1 MLPPEITENQPG
13 VNFFRAL
20 LVKTHGNAF
29 TLQISLLGHFAMYLV
44 VIAWLYVVLIAA
56 VAEATSSIGTVLGAV
71 ITFVL
76 YGLLPLSIVVFILGT
91 PGRKRALYAKA
102 MAERA
107 ALADAQPPE
116 APDISTAPDADGK
129 APAGAQSG
137 VVAAVRKKA

>member
-1 MLPPEITENQPG
+1 
-13 VNFFRAL
+13 
-20 LVKTHGNAF
+20 
-29 TLQISLLGHFAMYLV
+29 MYLV

-107 ALADAQPPE
+107 ALADAQPPDVPE
-116 APDISTAPDADGK
+116 APDTSTAPDADGK